1 MDYEFPTETEDYLRN
16 LFRGAIYNAKR
27 LAEDAVTVFKAGGYP
42 TAQYL
47 ALTSMEEV
55 ARTMKLRT
63 PFVLPQDSSELEAA
77 LKSMAE
83 IIGEFEDKRYSALEI
98 AAYVPAFNAW
108 EMSVDSISRVT
119 ERWGADAL
127 TKKRLAC
134 IQPEFDAEAG
144 TVQFPEEAGS
154 REEAY
159 HFICTAYLLL
169 AEYGDRALNPFPMV
183 SEKPEHVSEAFDF
196 WQSVEAAKSAFLDEF
211 AFKFQPVVKKK
222 PAPVV
227 APRS

>member
-1 MDYEFPTETEDYLRN
+1 MEFEFPPESEEFLRK

-27 LAEDAVTVFKAGGYP
+27 LAEDAVMMFKAEAYP
-42 TAQYL
+42 TAEFL

-63 PFVLPQDSSELEAA
+63 PFVMPQNSAELESA
-77 LKSMAE
+77 LSSMAQ
-83 IIGEFEDKRYSALEI
+83 IVGEFEGRRFSAMEI
-98 AAYVPAFNAW
+98 APYIPAYNAW

-119 ERWGADAL
+119 ERWGADVLAN
-127 TKKRLAC
+127 KRSAC
-134 IQPEFDAEAG
+134 LQPDIDAEERA
-144 TVQFPEEAGS
+144 VRFPQEVGS
-154 REEAY
+154 RQEAY
-159 HFICTAYLLL
+159 HFICTAFLLL

-196 WQSVEAAKSAFLDEF
+196 WENVEAARSDFMDEF
-211 AFKFQPVVKKK
+211 AYKFHPQEKRK

-227 APRS
+227 GPRS

>member
-1 MDYEFPTETEDYLRN
+1 MDYEFPPETEDYLRT

-27 LAEDAVTVFKAGGYP
+27 LADDAVTMFKAGGYP

-63 PFVLPQDSSELEAA
+63 PFILPQDSSELEAA

-83 IIGEFEDKRYSALEI
+83 IVGEFEDKGYSALEV
-98 AAYVPAFNAW
+98 APYVPAYNAW

-119 ERWGADAL
+119 ERWGADVL

-134 IQPEFDAEAG
+134 IQPDINTAAG
-144 TVQFPEEAGS
+144 TAQFPEEAGS

-159 HFICTAYLLL
+159 HFISTAYLLL
-169 AEYGDRALNPFPMV
+169 AEYGEKALNPFPMV
-183 SEKPEHVSEAFDF
+183 SEKPEQVFEAFDF
-196 WQSVEAAKSAFLDEF
+196 WQNVEATKSAFLDEF
-211 AFKFQPVVKKK
+211 AFKFQPVEKKK